1 LTSSDALLARFLALH
16 PKIIDLSLVRI
27 QALLDK
33 MGRPQDRL
41 PPVIHVAGT
50 NGKGSTI
57 AFMRAMLEAAGL
69 RVHVYTSPHLVRFHE
84 RIRLGQTGG
93 GLFVGEDVLVEALR
107 HTEAVNNGDPITVF
121 EMTTAVAF
129 HLFATHPA
137 DVLLLEVGLG
147 GRFDAT
153 NVIDHPAACV
163 VTMIGADHKEYLGD
177 TLAEIAFEKAGIF
190 KKGAPVIIAEQ
201 HDAHALQVLIS
212 QAERKRA
219 SPLWVGGE
227 HFMIREEGGRLVYED
242 EDRLLDLPL
251 PKLGGRHQ
259 YQNAATAIAT
269 LRAAGFAEAG
279 SSQIEAGLMNAVWPA
294 RMQRLTRGRLVDL
307 TPTGTEVWLD
317 GGHNPDG
324 ARVIAQA
331 LAEREDSAQA
341 PLVVIMGMLGT
352 KDIHGFLKHFSGLV
366 QRLIA
371 VPVTAQMASLSP
383 DDIMRAAH
391 DMTIP
396 SESAPSVEAAILS
409 LHEINWTHPP
419 RVLICGSLYLAGE
432 VLNAN
437 GTLPS

>member
-1 LTSSDALLARFLALH
+1 
-16 PKIIDLSLVRI
+16 
-27 QALLDK
+27 
-33 MGRPQDRL
+33 
-41 PPVIHVAGT
+41 
-50 NGKGSTI
+50 
-57 AFMRAMLEAAGL
+57 
-69 RVHVYTSPHLVRFHE
+69 
-84 RIRLGQTGG
+84 
-93 GLFVGEDVLVEALR
+93 
-107 HTEAVNNGDPITVF
+107 
-121 EMTTAVAF
+121 
-129 HLFATHPA
+129 
-137 DVLLLEVGLG
+137 
-147 GRFDAT
+147 
-153 NVIDHPAACV
+153 
-163 VTMIGADHKEYLGD
+163 
-177 TLAEIAFEKAGIF
+177 
-190 KKGAPVIIAEQ
+190 
-201 HDAHALQVLIS
+201 
-212 QAERKRA
+212 
-219 SPLWVGGE
+219 
-227 HFMIREEGGRLVYED
+227 
-242 EDRLLDLPL
+242 
-251 PKLGGRHQ
+251 
-259 YQNAATAIAT
+259 
-269 LRAAGFAEAG
+269 
-279 SSQIEAGLMNAVWPA
+279 MNAVWPA